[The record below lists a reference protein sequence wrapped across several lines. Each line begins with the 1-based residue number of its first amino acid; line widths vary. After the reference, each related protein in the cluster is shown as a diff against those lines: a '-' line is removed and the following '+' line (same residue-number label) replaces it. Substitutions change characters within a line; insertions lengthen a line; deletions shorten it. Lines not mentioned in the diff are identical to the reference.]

1 MSDADRWSRRGI
13 LTARGLGASTGGM
26 LASLVRES
34 ELFKLADDRSIAH
47 CTVNHRAMGCNFVIH
62 FNPLV
67 RDPVVVANAAF
78 EEIERIEDVLSIYRP
93 DSQMSNV
100 NRDAFDRPVRT
111 DAFLFELLERA
122 AELTEQTQ
130 GAIDVA
136 TGAMIKAWGFFD
148 RNPHVPT
155 SAEHSAAMR
164 CCGMRHVL
172 LDRAEMAVRYAVPG
186 LEINLGS
193 IGKGYAIDRAVR
205 RLRQDFGI
213 ECALISGGSSSLY
226 GLGSLWG
233 DDGWLVGIEDPSD
246 PAHTVATVRLKDR
259 ALGTSSAS
267 NQYFEVGGR
276 RYGHLLDPRTG
287 WPADQVAGVSV
298 LAADAATADALA
310 TALFVMGLDK
320 TAEFCHNHPDIAAV
334 IVLKNAPGCGGARV
348 VTFNLSP
355 HEVKI
360 VSGQRRAM
368 F

>member
-1 MSDADRWSRRGI
+1 
-13 LTARGLGASTGGM
+13 M

-34 ELFKLADDRSIAH
+34 DLLKPADDRSIAH
-47 CTVNHRAMGCNFVIH
+47 CTVARRAMGCDFAIH

-67 RDPVVVANAAF
+67 RDPVVVADGAF
-78 EEIERIEDVLSIYRP
+78 GEIERIEDVLSIYRP

-100 NRDAFDRPVRT
+100 NREAFDRSFRI

-136 TGAMIKAWGFFD
+136 TGAMIKAWGFVD
-148 RNPHVPT
+148 RRPRVPT
-155 SAEHSAAMR
+155 AVEHAAVMR

-172 LDRAEMAVRYAVPG
+172 LDRAQMAVRYAVPG
-186 LEINLGS
+186 LEVNLGS
-193 IGKGYAIDRAVR
+193 IGKGYAVDHAVR
-205 RLRQDFGI
+205 WMRQEFGI
-213 ECALISGGSSSLY
+213 ECALIGGGSSSFY
-226 GLGSLWG
+226 GIGSLWG

-246 PAHTVATVRLKDR
+246 PARTVATVRLNDR
-259 ALGTSSAS
+259 ALGTSNAS

-287 WPADQVAGVSV
+287 WPADQVAGASA

-310 TALFVMGLDK
+310 TAFFVMGLDK

-334 IVLKNAPGCGGARV
+334 IVKDAPGRGNARV

-360 VSGQRRAM
+360 DAGERRA
-368 F
+368 